1 MPQFYLPPPW
11 ETQKPHPLPAEL
23 LHHLRVRR
31 ISEGEVIPIF
41 DGQGQIASATL
52 VRLGNKTGELA
63 ISAVK
68 QDAQSEPPYG
78 ITLAQGLAGGD
89 KMDWVIEKAV
99 ETGAS
104 RIVPL
109 QCERSV
115 IKLTRNSD
123 VERAQKRLIHWR
135 AITQAACEQCERT
148 VLPLLESV
156 QTIGDYLA
164 NAIAD
169 AELKGTLKLVFSTG
183 DHPSLA
189 TTIASLSAQDV
200 ILLIGPEGGF
210 TPEEIG
216 LAMKAGFQAV
226 SLGKRILRTE
236 TAGIAAISTIHA
248 VWDR

>member
-31 ISEGEVIPIF
+31 IREGEVIPIF

-52 VRLGNKTGELA
+52 VRLGSKSGELA
-63 ISAVK
+63 IDNVK
-68 QDAQSEPPYG
+68 QDTQSEVPYS

-104 RIVPL
+104 RITPL

-115 IKLTRNSD
+115 IKLHRSSD
-123 VERAQKRLIHWR
+123 AERAQKRLIHWR
-135 AITQAACEQCERT
+135 AITQSACEQCERT
-148 VLPLLESV
+148 VLPQVEPI
-156 QTIGDYLA
+156 Q
-164 NAIAD
+164 AIAD
-169 AELKGTLKLVFSTG
+169 YLSKGSDDHFNGALKLIFCTG
-183 DHPSLA
+183 EHPSLA
-189 TTIASLSAQDV
+189 KIIAPLPAQNV
-200 ILLIGPEGGF
+200 IIFIGPEGGF
-210 TPEEIG
+210 TPDEIA
-216 LAMKAGFQAV
+216 LAIKAGFQAV

-248 VWDR
+248 LWDR

>member
-11 ETQKPHPLPAEL
+11 ETQKPHPIPAEL

-52 VRLGNKTGELA
+52 VRLGSKSGELA
-63 ISAVK
+63 ITKVQ
-68 QDAQSEPPYG
+68 QDTQCEPPYG

-99 ETGAS
+99 ETGATA
-104 RIVPL
+104 IAPL

-123 VERAQKRLIHWR
+123 AERAQKRLIHWR

-148 VLPLLESV
+148 VLPLVEPV
-156 QTIGDYLA
+156 Q
-164 NAIAD
+164 AIAD
-169 AELKGTLKLVFSTG
+169 YLTKADADIKDTLKLIFCIG
-183 DHPSLA
+183 DHPSL
-189 TTIASLSAQDV
+189 TKTIAPLPAQNV

-210 TPEEIG
+210 TPEEIE
-216 LAMKAGFQAV
+216 LAIKAGFQAI

-236 TAGIAAISTIHA
+236 SAGIAAISTIHA
-248 VWDR
+248 IWDR

>member
-11 ETQKPHPLPAEL
+11 ETQKLHPIPAEL

-41 DGQGQIASATL
+41 DGQGQIASATIIS
-52 VRLGNKTGELA
+52 LGNKTGELT
-63 ISAVK
+63 ITAVK
-68 QDAQSEPPYG
+68 QDIQSELPYA

-104 RIVPL
+104 RIAPL

-123 VERAQKRLIHWR
+123 ADRAQKRLIHWR
-135 AITQAACEQCERT
+135 AITQAACEQCERA
-148 VLPLLESV
+148 VLPLVEPIQS
-156 QTIGDYLA
+156 IADYLHKA
-164 NAIAD
+164 SDVNVNGA
-169 AELKGTLKLVFSTG
+169 LKLLFCTG
-183 DHPSLA
+183 DHSSLA
-189 TTIASLSAQDV
+189 NTIAPLPAQDV

-210 TPEEIG
+210 TPEEIE
-216 LAMKAGFQAV
+216 LAIKAGFQAV

-236 TAGIAAISTIHA
+236 TAGIAAISTLHA
-248 VWDR
+248 IWDR

>member
-11 ETQKPHPLPAEL
+11 ETQKPHPIPLEL

-31 ISEGEVIPIF
+31 ISEGEDIPIF
-41 DGQGQIASATL
+41 DGKGQIASATL
-52 VRLGNKTGELA
+52 VRLGNKSGELA
-63 ISAVK
+63 ITAVN
-68 QDAQSEPPYG
+68 QSTQSEPPYA

-104 RIVPL
+104 RIAPL

-115 IKLTRNSD
+115 IKLHRSSD
-123 VERAQKRLIHWR
+123 AERAQKRLIHWR
-135 AITQAACEQCERT
+135 AITQAACEQSERT
-148 VLPLLESV
+148 VLPLVDPIQS
-156 QTIGDYLA
+156 IADYLA
-164 NAIAD
+164 NAD
-169 AELKGTLKLVFSTG
+169 NEVKGALKLVFSTG

-189 TTIASLSAQDV
+189 NTIAPLPAQDV

-248 VWDR
+248 IWDR

>member
-11 ETQKPHPLPAEL
+11 ETQKPHSIPAEL

-52 VRLGNKTGELA
+52 VKLGHKAGELT
-63 ISAVK
+63 ITEVRE
-68 QDAQSEPPYG
+68 DTEREPPYG

-104 RIVPL
+104 RIAPL

-115 IKLTRNSD
+115 IKLNRSSD
-123 VERAQKRLIHWR
+123 AERAQKRLIHWR

-148 VLPLLESV
+148 VLPIVEP
-156 QTIGDYLA
+156 IEAIDDYLTNRIKDHLSGA
-164 NAIAD
+164 
-169 AELKGTLKLVFSTG
+169 LKLLFCTG

-189 TTIASLSAQDV
+189 KTIASLPAQNV

-210 TPEEIG
+210 TPEEIA

-236 TAGIAAISTIHA
+236 TAGIAAMSTIHA
-248 VWDR
+248 IWDR

>member
-11 ETQKPHPLPAEL
+11 ETQKPHPIPVEL

-31 ISEGEVIPIF
+31 ISEGEDIPIF

-52 VRLGNKTGELA
+52 VRLGNKSGELA
-63 ISAVK
+63 IASVK
-68 QDAQSEPPYG
+68 QDTQSEAPYG

-99 ETGAS
+99 ETGAAT
-104 RIVPL
+104 IAPL

-115 IKLTRNSD
+115 IKLTRSSD
-123 VERAQKRLIHWR
+123 ADRAHKRLLHWR

-148 VLPLLESV
+148 VLPQVEPV
-156 QTIGDYLA
+156 Q
-164 NAIAD
+164 AIAD
-169 AELKGTLKLVFSTG
+169 YLGKASENLFNGALKLIFCTG
-183 DHPSLA
+183 GHPSLA
-189 TTIASLSAQDV
+189 TTIAPLPAQDV

-210 TPEEIG
+210 TPEEME
-216 LAMKAGFQAV
+216 LAIKAGFQAV

-248 VWDR
+248 MWDR

>member
-11 ETQKPHPLPAEL
+11 ETQKPHPIPAEL

-41 DGQGQIASATL
+41 DGQGHIASATL
-52 VRLGNKTGELA
+52 TRLGSKYGELA
-63 ISAVK
+63 IAK
-68 QDAQSEPPYG
+68 AQQDIQREAPYG

-104 RIVPL
+104 RITPL

-123 VERAQKRLIHWR
+123 AERAQKRLIHWR

-148 VLPLLESV
+148 VLPLVEPI
-156 QTIGDYLA
+156 QEIEHYLA
-164 NAIAD
+164 NADIKD
-169 AELKGTLKLVFSTG
+169 ALKLVFCTG

-189 TTIASLSAQDV
+189 KTIAPLPAQNM

-216 LAMKAGFQAV
+216 LALKAGFQAV

-248 VWDR
+248 IWDR

>member
-11 ETQKPHPLPAEL
+11 ESQKPHPIPSEL

-41 DGQGQIASATL
+41 DGQGQIATATL
-52 VRLGNKTGELA
+52 ARLRSKSGELA
-63 ISAVK
+63 IANVK
-68 QDAQSEPPYG
+68 QDIQSEAPYG

-104 RIVPL
+104 RIAPL

-115 IKLTRNSD
+115 TKLNRSSD
-123 VERAQKRLIHWR
+123 AERAQKRLIHWR

-148 VLPLLESV
+148 VLPLVDPIQAIE
-156 QTIGDYLA
+156 DYLSKTA
-164 NAIAD
+164 ND
-169 AELKGTLKLVFSTG
+169 DFKSTLKLLFCTG
-183 DHPSLA
+183 DHPSL
-189 TTIASLSAQDV
+189 TKTIAPLCAQNV

-248 VWDR
+248 IWDR

>member
-11 ETQKPHPLPAEL
+11 ETQKPHPIPAEL

-52 VRLGNKTGELA
+52 TQMGSKAGELT
-63 ISAVK
+63 ITAVM
-68 QDAQSEPPYG
+68 QDTQNEPPYA
-78 ITLAQGLAGGD
+78 ITLAQGLAAGD

-99 ETGAS
+99 ETGATA
-104 RIVPL
+104 IAPL

-123 VERAQKRLIHWR
+123 AERAQKRLIHWR

-148 VLPLLESV
+148 VLPLVEPV
-156 QTIGDYLA
+156 ETIADYLA
-164 NAIAD
+164 SAD
-169 AELKGTLKLVFSTG
+169 ADLKDALKLVFGTG

-189 TTIASLSAQDV
+189 TTIAPLPAQNV

-210 TPEEIG
+210 TPEEIE
-216 LAMKAGFQAV
+216 LAIKAGFQAV

-236 TAGIAAISTIHA
+236 TAGIVAISTIHA
-248 VWDR
+248 IWDR

>member
-31 ISEGEVIPIF
+31 IGEGEVIPIF

-52 VRLGNKTGELA
+52 VRLGNKSGELA
-63 ISAVK
+63 IAKVK
-68 QDAQSEPPYG
+68 QNTQSEVSYG

-104 RIVPL
+104 RIAPL

-115 IKLTRNSD
+115 IKLTRSSD
-123 VERAQKRLIHWR
+123 ADRAHKRLIHWR

-148 VLPLLESV
+148 VLPVVEPI
-156 QTIGDYLA
+156 QTIADYLA
-164 NAIAD
+164 KAD
-169 AELKGTLKLVFSTG
+169 ADLKGALKLLFSTG

-189 TTIASLSAQDV
+189 STIAPLPAQNV
-200 ILLIGPEGGF
+200 TLLIGPEGGF

-248 VWDR
+248 IWDR

>member
-11 ETQKPHPLPAEL
+11 ETQKPHPIPAEL

-52 VRLGNKTGELA
+52 VRLGNKAGELA

-68 QDAQSEPPYG
+68 QDIESESPYG

-99 ETGAS
+99 ETGAAT
-104 RIVPL
+104 IAPL

-115 IKLTRNSD
+115 IKLTRSSD
-123 VERAQKRLIHWR
+123 ADRAHKRLIHWR

-148 VLPLLESV
+148 VLPRVEPI
-156 QTIGDYLA
+156 QTIADYLS
-164 NAIAD
+164 NSD
-169 AELKGTLKLVFSTG
+169 AEIKGALKLVLSTG

-189 TTIASLSAQDV
+189 TTIAPLPAQDV

-210 TPEEIG
+210 TPEEIA
-216 LAMKAGFQAV
+216 LAIKAGFQAV

-248 VWDR
+248 MWDR

>member
-52 VRLGNKTGELA
+52 VRLGNKSGELA
-63 ISAVK
+63 IAVVQK
-68 QDAQSEPPYG
+68 DTQSEPPYA

-104 RIVPL
+104 WIAPL

-115 IKLTRNSD
+115 IKLTRSSD
-123 VERAQKRLIHWR
+123 ADRAHKRLLHWR

-148 VLPLLESV
+148 VLPRVEPI
-156 QTIGDYLA
+156 QTIADYLA
-164 NAIAD
+164 NAD
-169 AELKGTLKLVFSTG
+169 AEVKGALKLVLSTG

-189 TTIASLSAQDV
+189 TTIAPLPAQDV
-200 ILLIGPEGGF
+200 LLLIGPEGGF
-210 TPEEIG
+210 TPDEME
-216 LAMKAGFQAV
+216 LAIKAGFQAA

-248 VWDR
+248 MWDR

>member
-52 VRLGNKTGELA
+52 IRLGNKTGELA
-63 ISAVK
+63 IAAVK
-68 QDAQSEPPYG
+68 QNTQSEPPYS

-104 RIVPL
+104 RITPL

-115 IKLTRNSD
+115 IKLHRSSD
-123 VERAQKRLIHWR
+123 AERAQKRLIHWR

-148 VLPLLESV
+148 VLPQVEPI
-156 QTIGDYLA
+156 QAIEDYLSKA
-164 NAIAD
+164 AD
-169 AELKGTLKLVFSTG
+169 DRLKGALKLILCTG
-183 DHPSLA
+183 DHLSLA
-189 TTIASLSAQDV
+189 KTIAPLPAQNV

-216 LAMKAGFQAV
+216 LAMNAGFQAV

-248 VWDR
+248 LWDR

>member
-41 DGQGQIASATL
+41 DGQGQIATATL
-52 VRLGNKTGELA
+52 IRMGNKAGELSIA
-63 ISAVK
+63 AVK
-68 QDAQSEPPYG
+68 QDTQSEPPYG

-89 KMDWVIEKAV
+89 KMDWIVEKAV

-104 RIVPL
+104 RINPL

-115 IKLTRNSD
+115 IKLHRSSD
-123 VERAQKRLIHWR
+123 AERAQKRLIHWR

-148 VLPLLESV
+148 MLPQVEPI
-156 QTIGDYLA
+156 Q
-164 NAIAD
+164 AIAD
-169 AELKGTLKLVFSTG
+169 YLSEASNDCFNGALKLIFCTG

-189 TTIASLSAQDV
+189 KTIASLPVQNV

-210 TPEEIG
+210 TPEEIA
-216 LAMKAGFQAV
+216 LAMKAGFKAV

-248 VWDR
+248 IWDH

>member
-11 ETQKPHPLPAEL
+11 ETQKPHPIPVEL

-31 ISEGEVIPIF
+31 IGEGEVIPIF
-41 DGQGQIASATL
+41 DGQGQIGSATL
-52 VRLGNKTGELA
+52 VRLGSKSGELSIA
-63 ISAVK
+63 AVK
-68 QDAQSEPPYG
+68 QDTQSEPPYG

-89 KMDWVIEKAV
+89 KMDWIVEKAV

-104 RIVPL
+104 RINPL

-115 IKLTRNSD
+115 IKLHRSSD
-123 VERAQKRLIHWR
+123 AERAQKRLIHWR

-148 VLPLLESV
+148 VLPQVEPI
-156 QTIGDYLA
+156 Q
-164 NAIAD
+164 AIAD
-169 AELKGTLKLVFSTG
+169 YLCDASNDCFNGALKLIFCTG

-189 TTIASLSAQDV
+189 KTIASLPVQNV

-210 TPEEIG
+210 TPEEIA
-216 LAMKAGFQAV
+216 LAMKAGFKAV

-248 VWDR
+248 IWDH

>member
-11 ETQKPHPLPAEL
+11 ETQKPHPLPPEL

-41 DGQGQIASATL
+41 DGQGHIASATL
-52 VRLGNKTGELA
+52 VRLGSKSGELVIA
-63 ISAVK
+63 NVQQGI
-68 QDAQSEPPYG
+68 QSEVPYA

-104 RIVPL
+104 RIAPL

-115 IKLTRNSD
+115 IKLNRSGD

-148 VLPLLESV
+148 VLPLVEPI
-156 QTIGDYLA
+156 QAIEHYLA
-164 NAIAD
+164 NTD
-169 AELKGTLKLVFSTG
+169 TDLKAVLKLIFCTG
-183 DHPSLA
+183 DYPSLA
-189 TTIASLSAQDV
+189 KTIAPLPAQDV

-216 LAMKAGFQAV
+216 LAIKAGFQAV

-248 VWDR
+248 MWDR

>member
-11 ETQKPHPLPAEL
+11 ETQKPHPISAEL

-31 ISEGEVIPIF
+31 IGEGEVIPIF

-52 VRLGNKTGELA
+52 VRLGSKSGELA
-63 ISAVK
+63 IANVQ
-68 QDAQSEPPYG
+68 QDTQSEAPYG

-99 ETGAS
+99 ETGAN
-104 RIVPL
+104 RIVAL

-115 IKLTRNSD
+115 TKLNRSSD
-123 VERAQKRLIHWR
+123 AERAQKRLLHWR

-148 VLPLLESV
+148 VLPLVEPV
-156 QTIGDYLA
+156 QSIEDYLNKA
-164 NAIAD
+164 SDDDIKAA
-169 AELKGTLKLVFSTG
+169 LKLVFCTG
-183 DHPSLA
+183 NYPSLA
-189 TTIASLSAQDV
+189 KTIAPLPAQDL

-236 TAGIAAISTIHA
+236 TAGIVAISTIHA
-248 VWDR
+248 IWDR

>member
-11 ETQKPHPLPAEL
+11 ETQKPHPIPAEL

-31 ISEGEVIPIF
+31 ISEGEDIPIF

-52 VRLGNKTGELA
+52 VRFGSKSGELA

-68 QDAQSEPPYG
+68 QDIESEPPYG

-99 ETGAS
+99 ETGAAA
-104 RIVPL
+104 IAPL

-115 IKLTRNSD
+115 IKLTRSSD
-123 VERAQKRLIHWR
+123 ADRAHKRLIHWR

-148 VLPLLESV
+148 VLPRVEPI
-156 QTIGDYLA
+156 QTIADYLS
-164 NAIAD
+164 NSD

-189 TTIASLSAQDV
+189 KTIAPLPAQDV

-210 TPEEIG
+210 TPEEIA
-216 LAMKAGFQAV
+216 LAIKVGFQAV

-248 VWDR
+248 MWDR

>member
-52 VRLGNKTGELA
+52 IRLGNKTGELTITA
-63 ISAVK
+63 IK
-68 QDAQSEPPYG
+68 QDTQSESPYD

-89 KMDWVIEKAV
+89 KMDWVVEKAV

-104 RIVPL
+104 RIAPL

-115 IKLTRNSD
+115 IKLHRSSD
-123 VERAQKRLIHWR
+123 AERAQKRLIHWR

-148 VLPLLESV
+148 VLPLVEPI
-156 QTIGDYLA
+156 QTMADYLSKA
-164 NAIAD
+164 SD
-169 AELKGTLKLVFSTG
+169 EQLKGALKLIFCTG
-183 DHPSLA
+183 DHPPLA
-189 TTIASLSAQDV
+189 SAIAPLPAQNV

-210 TPEEIG
+210 TPEEIA
-216 LAMKAGFQAV
+216 LAIKVGFQGV

-248 VWDR
+248 IWDR

>member
-11 ETQKPHPLPAEL
+11 ETQKPHPIPAEL

-52 VRLGNKTGELA
+52 VRFGSKSGELA
-63 ISAVK
+63 IASVQK
-68 QDAQSEPPYG
+68 DMQSEVPYG

-104 RIVPL
+104 RIAPL

-115 IKLTRNSD
+115 IKLNRSSD
-123 VERAQKRLIHWR
+123 ADRAQKRLLHWR

-148 VLPLLESV
+148 VLPQVEPI
-156 QTIGDYLA
+156 QAIEDYLSKA
-164 NAIAD
+164 SDDDFNGA
-169 AELKGTLKLVFSTG
+169 LKLIFCTG
-183 DHPSLA
+183 EHPSLA
-189 TTIASLSAQDV
+189 KIIAPLPAQNV

-216 LAMKAGFQAV
+216 LAIKAGFQAV

-248 VWDR
+248 IWDC

>member
-11 ETQKPHPLPAEL
+11 ETQKPHPIPAEL

-52 VRLGNKTGELA
+52 LRFGSKSGELA
-63 ISAVK
+63 ISAI
-68 QDAQSEPPYG
+68 QQNTQSEPPYG

-89 KMDWVIEKAV
+89 KMDWIIEKAV
-99 ETGAS
+99 ETGANQ
-104 RIVPL
+104 IVPL

-115 IKLTRNSD
+115 IKLTRSSD
-123 VERAQKRLIHWR
+123 ADRAHKRLTHWR

-148 VLPLLESV
+148 VLPVVEPI
-156 QTIGDYLA
+156 QTIADYLA
-164 NAIAD
+164 KAD
-169 AELKGTLKLVFSTG
+169 ADLKGALKLLFSTG

-189 TTIASLSAQDV
+189 STIAPLPAQNV
-200 ILLIGPEGGF
+200 TLLIGPEGGF

-248 VWDR
+248 IWDR

>member
-52 VRLGNKTGELA
+52 VRLGNKSGELA
-63 ISAVK
+63 IAGVQK
-68 QDAQSEPPYG
+68 DTQSEPSYG

-104 RIVPL
+104 CIAPL

-115 IKLTRNSD
+115 IKLNRSSD
-123 VERAQKRLIHWR
+123 AERAQKRLIHWR
-135 AITQAACEQCERT
+135 AITQSACEQCERT
-148 VLPLLESV
+148 VLPQVEPI
-156 QTIGDYLA
+156 Q
-164 NAIAD
+164 AIAD
-169 AELKGTLKLVFSTG
+169 YLSEASKDQFNDTLKLIFCTG

-189 TTIASLSAQDV
+189 KMIAPLPAQNV

-210 TPEEIG
+210 TPEEIA

-248 VWDR
+248 IWDI

>member
-11 ETQKPHPLPAEL
+11 ETQKPHPIPVEL

-31 ISEGEVIPIF
+31 ISEGEDIPIF

-52 VRLGNKTGELA
+52 VRLGNKSGELA
-63 ISAVK
+63 IANVK
-68 QDAQSEPPYG
+68 QDTQCEAPYG

-99 ETGAS
+99 ETGAAT
-104 RIVPL
+104 IAPL

-115 IKLTRNSD
+115 IKLTRSSD
-123 VERAQKRLIHWR
+123 ADRAHKRLIHWR

-148 VLPLLESV
+148 VLPRVEPI
-156 QTIGDYLA
+156 QTIADYLA
-164 NAIAD
+164 NTD
-169 AELKGTLKLVFSTG
+169 AEIKGALKLVLSTG

-189 TTIASLSAQDV
+189 TTIAPLPAQDV

-210 TPEEIG
+210 TPEEME
-216 LAMKAGFQAV
+216 LAIKAGFQAV
-226 SLGKRILRTE
+226 SLGKRILRTD

-248 VWDR
+248 ILDH

>member
-11 ETQKPHPLPAEL
+11 ETQKPHPIPVEL

-31 ISEGEVIPIF
+31 IGEGEVIPIF
-41 DGQGQIASATL
+41 DGQGQIATATL
-52 VRLGNKTGELA
+52 IRMGNKAGELSIA
-63 ISAVK
+63 AVK
-68 QDAQSEPPYG
+68 QDTQSEPPYG

-89 KMDWVIEKAV
+89 KMDWVVEKAV

-104 RIVPL
+104 CIAPL

-115 IKLTRNSD
+115 IKLHRSSD
-123 VERAQKRLIHWR
+123 AERAQKRLIHWR

-148 VLPLLESV
+148 MLPQVEPI
-156 QTIGDYLA
+156 Q
-164 NAIAD
+164 AIAD
-169 AELKGTLKLVFSTG
+169 YLSGASNDCFNGALKLIFCTG

-189 TTIASLSAQDV
+189 KTIASLPAQNV

-210 TPEEIG
+210 TPEEIA
-216 LAMKAGFQAV
+216 LAMKAGFQAA

-248 VWDR
+248 IWDI

>member
-52 VRLGNKTGELA
+52 IRLGNKTGELA
-63 ISAVK
+63 IAAVK
-68 QDAQSEPPYG
+68 QNTQAEPPYG

-104 RIVPL
+104 RIAPL

-115 IKLTRNSD
+115 IKLHRSSD
-123 VERAQKRLIHWR
+123 AERAQKRLLHWR
-135 AITQAACEQCERT
+135 AITQSACEQCERT
-148 VLPLLESV
+148 LLPLV
-156 QTIGDYLA
+156 APIQPIADYLTKLPEDSFS
-164 NAIAD
+164 IA
-169 AELKGTLKLVFSTG
+169 LKLIFCIG
-183 DHPSLA
+183 DHPSLVKVI
-189 TTIASLSAQDV
+189 TPLPAQNV

-210 TPEEIG
+210 TPEEIQQA
-216 LAMKAGFQAV
+216 LAAGFQEV
-226 SLGKRILRTE
+226 SLGRRVLRTE
-236 TAGIAAISTIHA
+236 TAGIVAISTIHA
-248 VWDR
+248 IWDC

>member
-52 VRLGNKTGELA
+52 IRLGNKTGELTIA
-63 ISAVK
+63 AVK
-68 QDAQSEPPYG
+68 QNTQSEPPYS

-104 RIVPL
+104 RITPL

-115 IKLTRNSD
+115 IKLHRSSD
-123 VERAQKRLIHWR
+123 AERAQKRLIHWR

-148 VLPLLESV
+148 VLPQVEPI
-156 QTIGDYLA
+156 QAIEDYLSKA
-164 NAIAD
+164 AD
-169 AELKGTLKLVFSTG
+169 DHLKGALKLILCTG
-183 DHPSLA
+183 DHLSLA
-189 TTIASLSAQDV
+189 KTIAPLATQDV

-210 TPEEIG
+210 TPEEIA
-216 LAMKAGFQAV
+216 LALKAGFQAV
-226 SLGKRILRTE
+226 SLGKRIFRTE

-248 VWDR
+248 IWDR

>member
-1 MPQFYLPPPW
+1 MSQFYLPPPW
-11 ETQKPHPLPAEL
+11 ETQKPHPISAEF

-31 ISEGEVIPIF
+31 IGEGEVIPIF
-41 DGQGQIASATL
+41 DGQGQIASATITQ
-52 VRLGNKTGELA
+52 LGNKAGELA
-63 ISAVK
+63 IAKVQ
-68 QDAQSEPPYG
+68 QDIQSEVPYG

-115 IKLTRNSD
+115 TKLNRSSD
-123 VERAQKRLIHWR
+123 ADRAQKRLIHWR

-148 VLPLLESV
+148 VLPLVEPV
-156 QTIGDYLA
+156 QAIADYLA
-164 NAIAD
+164 NADAD
-169 AELKGTLKLVFSTG
+169 IKGTLKLLFGTG

-189 TTIASLSAQDV
+189 KTIAPLPAQNV

-210 TPEEIG
+210 TPEEIA
-216 LAMKAGFQAV
+216 LAMKAGFQAM

-248 VWDR
+248 IWDR

>member
-11 ETQKPHPLPAEL
+11 ESQKPHPIPLEL

-52 VRLGNKTGELA
+52 VRLGNKSGELA
-63 ISAVK
+63 ITTVN
-68 QDAQSEPPYG
+68 QNTQSEPPYA

-104 RIVPL
+104 WIAPL

-115 IKLTRNSD
+115 IKLHRSSD
-123 VERAQKRLIHWR
+123 AERAQKRLIHWR

-148 VLPLLESV
+148 VLPRVEPI
-156 QTIGDYLA
+156 QTIADYFSKA
-164 NAIAD
+164 SD
-169 AELKGTLKLVFSTG
+169 ERLKDTLKLIFCPG
-183 DHPSLA
+183 DHPPLA
-189 TTIASLSAQDV
+189 TMIAPLPAQNV

-210 TPEEIG
+210 TPDEME
-216 LAMKAGFQAV
+216 LAIKADFQAV

-248 VWDR
+248 MWDR

>member
-11 ETQKPHPLPAEL
+11 ETQKPQPLPAEL

-31 ISEGEVIPIF
+31 IGEGEVIPIF
-41 DGQGQIASATL
+41 DGQGQIATATL
-52 VRLGNKTGELA
+52 IRMGNKAGELSIA
-63 ISAVK
+63 AVK
-68 QDAQSEPPYG
+68 QDTQSEPPYG

-89 KMDWVIEKAV
+89 KMDWVVEKAV

-104 RIVPL
+104 RINPL

-115 IKLTRNSD
+115 IKLHRSSD
-123 VERAQKRLIHWR
+123 AERAQKRLIHWR

-148 VLPLLESV
+148 MLPQVEPI
-156 QTIGDYLA
+156 Q
-164 NAIAD
+164 AIAD
-169 AELKGTLKLVFSTG
+169 YLSEASNDCFNGALKLIFCTG
-183 DHPSLA
+183 DHPSL
-189 TTIASLSAQDV
+189 TKTIASLPAQNV

-210 TPEEIG
+210 TPEEIA

-248 VWDR
+248 IWDH

>member
-1 MPQFYLPPPW
+1 MSQFYLPPPW
-11 ETQKPHPLPAEL
+11 ETQKPHPIPAEL

-41 DGQGQIASATL
+41 DGQGHISSATL
-52 VRLGNKTGELA
+52 IRLDNKTGVLA

-68 QDAQSEPPYG
+68 QDTQSEPPYG

-104 RIVPL
+104 QIVPL

-115 IKLTRNSD
+115 IKLNRSSD
-123 VERAQKRLIHWR
+123 AERAQKRLLHWR

-148 VLPLLESV
+148 VLPLVEPIQS
-156 QTIGDYLA
+156 IADYLHKA
-164 NAIAD
+164 SDVNVNGA
-169 AELKGTLKLVFSTG
+169 LKLLFGTG

-189 TTIASLSAQDV
+189 KAIAPLPAQDV

-216 LAMKAGFQAV
+216 LAIKAGFLAV

-248 VWDR
+248 IWDL

>member
-11 ETQKPHPLPAEL
+11 ETQKPHPLPVEL

-52 VRLGNKTGELA
+52 IRMGNKAGELT
-63 ISAVK
+63 ITAVR
-68 QDAQSEPPYG
+68 QDIQSEPPYS

-123 VERAQKRLIHWR
+123 SERAQKRLIHWR

-148 VLPLLESV
+148 VLPLVEPV
-156 QTIGDYLA
+156 QAFEDYPIQA
-164 NAIAD
+164 SDAD
-169 AELKGTLKLVFSTG
+169 LKGILKLIFSTG

-189 TTIASLSAQDV
+189 NTIAPLPPQDV

-210 TPEEIG
+210 TPDEIE
-216 LAMKAGFQAV
+216 LAIKAGFQAV

-248 VWDR
+248 IWDR

>member
-11 ETQKPHPLPAEL
+11 ETQKPHPIPAEL

-52 VRLGNKTGELA
+52 VRLGNKSGELA
-63 ISAVK
+63 ITVMK
-68 QDAQSEPPYG
+68 QNTQSEAPYG

-115 IKLTRNSD
+115 IKLIRSSD
-123 VERAQKRLIHWR
+123 TDRAQKRLIHWR

-148 VLPLLESV
+148 VLPLVEPI
-156 QTIGDYLA
+156 QAIEHYLA
-164 NAIAD
+164 KAD
-169 AELKGTLKLVFSTG
+169 TEVKGALKLIFCTG

-189 TTIASLSAQDV
+189 TSIAPLPAQDV

-248 VWDR
+248 IWDR

>member
-11 ETQKPHPLPAEL
+11 ETQKPHPIPLEL

-41 DGQGQIASATL
+41 DGQGQIASATIIS
-52 VRLGNKTGELA
+52 LGNKTGELT
-63 ISAVK
+63 ITAVK
-68 QDAQSEPPYG
+68 QDIQSELPYA

-104 RIVPL
+104 RVVPL

-148 VLPLLESV
+148 VLPLVEPLEA
-156 QTIGDYLA
+156 IADYLA
-164 NAIAD
+164 NAD
-169 AELKGTLKLVFSTG
+169 AELKGALKLIFCTG
-183 DHPSLA
+183 DHSSLA
-189 TTIASLSAQDV
+189 NTITPLPAQDV

-210 TPEEIG
+210 TPEEIE

-236 TAGIAAISTIHA
+236 TAGIAAISTLHA
-248 VWDR
+248 IWDR